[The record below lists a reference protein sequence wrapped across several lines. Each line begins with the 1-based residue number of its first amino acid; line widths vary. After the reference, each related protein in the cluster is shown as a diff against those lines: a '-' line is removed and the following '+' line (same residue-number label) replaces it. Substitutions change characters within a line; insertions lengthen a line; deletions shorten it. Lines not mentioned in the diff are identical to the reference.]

1 MSLAYHQNPG
11 DISRR
16 IIIKK
21 RAHQCDKGRERI
33 EALKKDIERVQT
45 KQTSALLG
53 PDLMDLLVQRYEPKG
68 TCAQISHVWRIGDGP
83 GTSPLDI
90 AKLARVFDNASPFEL
105 C

>member
-1 MSLAYHQNPG
+1 MAYHQNPG

-68 TCAQISHVWRIGDGP
+68 T
-83 GTSPLDI
+83 SPLDI